1 MAVAG
6 TYERDAGVETAR
18 GALFDE
24 VAVEHCG
31 EEGHARDGR
40 GIVEDRVERA
50 PWGELLERRG
60 SCLSGMN
67 KRRYNGIK

>member
-24 VAVEHCG
+24 AVTEPSG
-31 EEGHARDGR
+31 EQGRTRDGR
-40 GIVEDRVERA
+40 GVVEDGVELASR
-50 PWGELLERRG
+50 GELLERRD
-60 SCLSGMN
+60 SCLSGVN
-67 KRRYNGIK
+67 QRR

>member
-6 TYERDAGVETAR
+6 TYKRDAGVETAR

-24 VAVEHCG
+24 VAVEDCG

-40 GIVEDRVERA
+40 GVVEDGVELA
-50 PWGELLERRG
+50 PRG
-60 SCLSGMN
+60 
-67 KRRYNGIK
+67 